1 MKTGHKKT
9 RILIDYMLP
18 LSLLFPLNKT
28 EIRRE
33 SETYRYYHEGLC
45 MCVCGDPSVR
55 GSWGCRDDEAAK
67 KIKM

>member
-33 SETYRYYHEGLC
+33 SETYMVLPRRSVYVCMWRSLRERILGL
-45 MCVCGDPSVR
+45 
-55 GSWGCRDDEAAK
+55 
-67 KIKM
+67 